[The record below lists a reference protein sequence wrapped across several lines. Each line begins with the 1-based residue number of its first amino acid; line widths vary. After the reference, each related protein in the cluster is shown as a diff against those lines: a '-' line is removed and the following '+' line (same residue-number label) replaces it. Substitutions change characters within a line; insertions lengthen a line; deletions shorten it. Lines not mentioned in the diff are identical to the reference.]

1 MLPTPH
7 DLERRLDLAMSWFPT
22 LCRNLGRTIHD
33 LKKPGGNDPTGS
45 RQRRVS
51 VEQQEITPTTTLRR
65 TTIEEIEIRP
75 TPADRNEA
83 D

>member
-33 LKKPGGNDPTGS
+33 LKKPGVNDPEVVRT
-45 RQRRVS
+45 RRVAA
-51 VEQQEITPTTTLRR
+51 EQQELSPTTTLRR

-75 TPADRNEA
+75 APADRTEA